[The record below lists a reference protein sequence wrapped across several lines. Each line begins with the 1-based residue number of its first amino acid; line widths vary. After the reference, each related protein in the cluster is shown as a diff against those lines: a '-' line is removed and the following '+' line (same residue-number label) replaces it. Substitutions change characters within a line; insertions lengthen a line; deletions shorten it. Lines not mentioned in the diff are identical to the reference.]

1 MDRLASMAAFVQVV
15 ETGSF
20 AAAANVLGI
29 SAPMVGKHIRFLE
42 ERMGVSLINRTTRRQ
57 NLTEAGKAYY
67 EQCRSILADVAA
79 AETTAAEH
87 LSAPRGRLRVTM
99 PTLLGRYCI
108 APLLLEM
115 AAGLPDLK
123 LELAFTDDLVDLGDY
138 DLAIRS
144 LSEHRSEV
152 PGGAGLA
159 TRRLSIHAMLV
170 CCAPSY
176 LARCGSPSASAE
188 LANHTAL
195 AFGRHGRRQPWTF
208 TTTAGTLAT
217 IEPPGRIVMDD
228 LEAIADAAA
237 AGLGLA
243 WLPSW
248 LVRSRISSGQL
259 VELHLDGPGL
269 GYNNYALWHEG
280 ILTPK
285 IRVALDVLAG
295 KLQPLM

>member
-1 MDRLASMAAFVQVV
+1 MAAFVEVV

-57 NLTEAGKAYY
+57 NLTEPGKRYY

-79 AETTAAEH
+79 AETGAAEH
-87 LSAPRGRLRVTM
+87 LSAPRGLLRVTM

-123 LELAFTDDLVDLGDY
+123 LELAFTDDFIDLGDY

-144 LSEHRSEV
+144 LSEQRSEI

-159 TRRLSIHAMLV
+159 TRRLSTHAMLI
-170 CCAPSY
+170 CCSPGY
-176 LARCGSPSASAE
+176 LERCGRLSSWAE
-188 LANHTAL
+188 LADHTAL
-195 AFGRHGRRQPWTF
+195 VFGRHGRRQPWTF
-208 TTTAGTLAT
+208 KTAAGTHGS
-217 IEPPGRIVMDD
+217 IEPSGRVVMDD

-237 AGLGLA
+237 GGLGLA
-243 WLPSW
+243 WLPRW
-248 LVRSRISSGQL
+248 LIRGRISSGQL
-259 VELHLDGPGL
+259 VELYLDDPGL

-280 ILTPK
+280 IVTPK
-285 IRVALDVLAG
+285 IRVALAVLSG
-295 KLQPLM
+295 KLPPLM